1 MEKKNIPLIFSEN
14 ECLNN
19 ISTKNEEKKEIIN
32 VNVNNNSSISSY
44 NSACTDDSTS
54 EIKLCESPFIY
65 HKEKYLIDKEKK
77 EIISLYTTF
86 KYLKEKYCIKNSRK
100 NRMDCII
107 KKVKTKYM
115 NAIHDSIKY
124 CVKLNINKLPQ
135 YFITNIKIEYNKM
148 YLNKTVEQIY
158 TEFHII
164 PSVNELINK
173 KLIKKGKIGLLINL
187 MNSPLKDIYQYY
199 LQSDLY
205 KYHRKCILKKEG
217 ENSAKLY
224 DYIAE
229 NICKYFLYNKGNK
242 KLNNNVNNN
251 LYEKENMN
259 KNINYKKDINNFEST
274 YEIKNNY
281 YVPLNNNNDKFKF
294 NVTKID

>member
-1 MEKKNIPLIFSEN
+1 
-14 ECLNN
+14 
-19 ISTKNEEKKEIIN
+19 
-32 VNVNNNSSISSY
+32 
-44 NSACTDDSTS
+44 
-54 EIKLCESPFIY
+54 
-65 HKEKYLIDKEKK
+65 
-77 EIISLYTTF
+77 
-86 KYLKEKYCIKNSRK
+86 
-100 NRMDCII
+100 MDCII

-199 LQSDLY
+199 
-205 KYHRKCILKKEG
+205 
-217 ENSAKLY
+217 
-224 DYIAE
+224 
-229 NICKYFLYNKGNK
+229 
-242 KLNNNVNNN
+242 
-251 LYEKENMN
+251 
-259 KNINYKKDINNFEST
+259 
-274 YEIKNNY
+274 
-281 YVPLNNNNDKFKF
+281 
-294 NVTKID
+294 